1 MPQLHKHFNVS
12 RNITTIT
19 PFRLNKIIANEDIFS
34 IRVYKY
40 RLVLVNGRT
49 QDQIPKLLQPLNVR
63 AILFEYVIS
72 KKEVNSIIKLVT
84 MSREEIKYE
93 ISKVLDH
100 FSDKALG
107 ELLAFLKELDTK
119 KEVMNPLTS
128 SLNKILS
135 EDKELLAK
143 LAQ

>member
-1 MPQLHKHFNVS
+1 MEIHRKTDGSGCISIGAFN
-12 RNITTIT
+12 
-19 PFRLNKIIANEDIFS
+19 
-34 IRVYKY
+34 
-40 RLVLVNGRT
+40 
-49 QDQIPKLLQPLNVR
+49 
-63 AILFEYVIS
+63 S
-72 KKEVNSIIKLVT
+72 KKAVNSIINFAT
-84 MSREEIKYE
+84 MSKEEIKDE

-107 ELLAFLKELDTK
+107 ELLVFLKELDTN
-119 KEVMNPLTS
+119 KEVRTPFTA